1 MFKSDAVDA
10 RIQDQRETS
19 WLRDGGP
26 LVLPVEG
33 DLPVRPGRKFW
44 VGDQTVCAVHVEAGS
59 LQELSFSLGF
69 NGNFASKD
77 GVDHV
82 GGTDILVS
90 WVPILVVV
98 FVFVTTPVLLPI
110 FLGGVVLSGP
120 LCVDAFEDTTFFHRV
135 IGLGME
141 LARSFQS
148 LVVIFLVVS
157 SSIGALDRIH
167 LVVKVTRAL
176 APEVIAT
183 VTPPVPTFSMVTVVS
198 ATMVP
203 VVEASTT
210 VVSSRRLVGTT
221 CILSDELFC
230 VISFSV
236 VFCRGEEL
244 GHRGR
249 PFAQ

>member
-1 MFKSDAVDA
+1 M
-10 RIQDQRETS
+10 R
-19 WLRDGGP
+19 L
-26 LVLPVEG
+26 
-33 DLPVRPGRKFW
+33 GRKFR
-44 VGDQTVCAVHVEAGS
+44 VGDQTVCAVHDEAGS
-59 LQELSFSLGF
+59 VQKLSFSLGF
-69 NGNFASKD
+69 DGNFASED

-141 LARSFQS
+141 LARSFQR

-157 SSIGALDRIH
+157 SPIGALDRIH
-167 LVVKVTRAL
+167 LVVMVKRAL
-176 APEVIAT
+176 AREVIAI
-183 VTPPVPTFSMVTVVS
+183 VTPSVPTFSMVAVVS
-198 ATMVP
+198 AVMVP
-203 VVEASTT
+203 VVKASTT
-210 VVSSRRLVGTT
+210 VVSSRRLVGTSR
-221 CILSDELFC
+221 ILSDELFC
-230 VISFSV
+230 IISVSV
-236 VFCRGEEL
+236 VFSRGEEL